1 MSSVRTLRLFL
12 AAARH
17 GSFAAAGKAVGLT
30 AAAVGQQMRAL
41 EDDLGHPLF
50 DRSGRAVVLNPA
62 GRALVPEVEELVARW
77 EALGRQHAGE
87 LSGTIVMGALV
98 SALMGAFADALW
110 ALKQASPRLEVR
122 LFAGL
127 SADFAVRV
135 ERGELDAAIVTQ
147 APRRLPASLLW
158 TALYTEPLVMIA
170 PTRSR
175 IAMPDD
181 PLAMLR
187 ECPFVRFD
195 RQTWTG
201 HLVETALRQAG
212 VQVTDGMELNSVEAT
227 VAIVQQGFG
236 VSIVPRLANVDWAR
250 DRRLRVIEL
259 PGVRVV
265 RRVGL
270 LERRQHA
277 RERVTQAIKAY
288 FARRRD
294 GAGGAHGPAPPRAG

>member
-1 MSSVRTLRLFL
+1 MSSLRQLRTFL

-17 GSFAAAGKAVGLT
+17 GSFAAAGQAVGLT
-30 AAAVGQQMRAL
+30 AAAVGQQMHAL
-41 EDDLGHPLF
+41 EDDLGQVLF
-50 DRSGRAVVLNPA
+50 DRSGRSVVLNPA
-62 GRALVPEVEELVARW
+62 GRALVPAVEDLVARH
-77 EALGRQHAGE
+77 EALGQVHGGDE
-87 LSGTIVMGALV
+87 LSGTVVMGALV

-135 ERGELDAAIVTQ
+135 ERGELDAAVVTQ
-147 APRRLPASLLW
+147 SPRRLPASLLW
-158 TALYTEPLVMIA
+158 TPLYSEPMVMIA

-175 IAMPDD
+175 IPMPDD
-181 PLAMLR
+181 PLEMLAT
-187 ECPFVRFD
+187 CPFIRFD

-201 HLVETALRQAG
+201 HLVEAALRQAR
-212 VQVTDGMELNSVEAT
+212 VRVVEGMELNSVEAT

-259 PGVRVV
+259 PGVKVA

-270 LERRQHA
+270 LERRQHG
-277 RERVTQAIKAY
+277 RQRVTQAIKAY
-288 FARRRD
+288 FSQRQRRATR
-294 GAGGAHGPAPPRAG
+294 

>member
-1 MSSVRTLRLFL
+1 MSSMRQLRTFL

-30 AAAVGQQMRAL
+30 AAAVGQQMQAL
-41 EDDLGHPLF
+41 EQDLGRPLF
-50 DRSGRAVVLNPA
+50 DRSGRRVVLNPS
-62 GRALVPEVEELVARW
+62 GRALVADVEELVVRYA
-77 EALGRQHAGE
+77 ELGRARPGDELAG
-87 LSGTIVMGALV
+87 TVVMGALV

-110 ALKQASPRLEVR
+110 ALKQASPQLEVR

-135 ERGELDAAIVTQ
+135 ERGELDAAVVTQ
-147 APRRLPASLLW
+147 SPRRLPASLLW
-158 TALYTEPLVMIA
+158 TPLYSEPMVMIA

-175 IAMPDD
+175 IPMPDE
-181 PLAMLR
+181 PLEMLR
-187 ECPFVRFD
+187 RCPFIRFD

-201 HLVETALRQAG
+201 HLVETALRQAR
-212 VQVTDGMELNSVEAT
+212 VQVVEGMELNSVEAT

-250 DRRLRVIEL
+250 DRRLRVIDL
-259 PGVRVV
+259 PGVKVA

-270 LERRQHA
+270 LERRQHG
-277 RERVTQAIKAY
+277 RQRVTQAIKAF
-288 FARRRD
+288 FARRQRQ
-294 GAGGAHGPAPPRAG
+294 GAQRPAAPA